1 MEQNEIT
8 EGSILI
14 GKFMGGYHP
23 KSKKDGFPIRNLMD
37 FPDGQRMAFREY
49 GSNGNK
55 VCNYYNSLDELYPV
69 VEKIKL
75 IVNRNSTIQKMWTN
89 DESNEMFWLLLFPAN
104 KLFEEVVKFLH
115 WFENKK
121 HLVHQKH
128 NYNGSSSL

>member
-37 FPDGQRMAFREY
+37 FPNGQRISFREY

-69 VEKIKL
+69 ILKIEQIFNK
-75 IVNRNSTIQKMWTN
+75 NRVLMDMYFSETCTEIFIWIRM
-89 DESNEMFWLLLFPAN
+89 SAN
-104 KLFEEVVKFLH
+104 KTFESIVKFLH

>member
-37 FPDGQRMAFREY
+37 FPDGQRISFREY

-69 VEKIKL
+69 VEKVDL
-75 IVNRNSTIQKMWTN
+75 IFKQNNIILFRYIQEVNCEVFTWILMH
-89 DESNEMFWLLLFPAN
+89 PN
-104 KLFEEVVKFLH
+104 KLFEEVVKFLQ